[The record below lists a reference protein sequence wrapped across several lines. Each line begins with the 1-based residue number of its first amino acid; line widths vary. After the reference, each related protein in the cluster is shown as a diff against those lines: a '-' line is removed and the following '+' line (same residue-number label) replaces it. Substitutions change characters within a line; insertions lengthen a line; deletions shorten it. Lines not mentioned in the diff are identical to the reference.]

1 MAARKKARVAK
12 TKAPAK
18 KSAAKKKVA
27 AKKPAK
33 RAAAP
38 KKKAAKAKAKPK
50 ATPPTK
56 PTAAPAPMPAIAAKP
71 AVVAARPAPPP
82 GSITAADVNLGHV
95 AQLGTHAGFK
105 LEAFQAAKRALEGEH
120 WATIEEAA
128 RAVATRAVEISNE
141 NGGRNGMG
149 NH

>member
-1 MAARKKARVAK
+1 MAARKKAKVAK
-12 TKAPAK
+12 KKAPAK

-38 KKKAAKAKAKPK
+38 KKKAAKAKARPK

-71 AVVAARPAPPP
+71 PVVAAKPPAPA

-128 RAVATRAVEISNE
+128 RAVASRAVAISNE
-141 NGGRNGMG
+141 NGAHNGFG